1 LHQESGGDH
10 RISVRFWNGELFV
23 PRLSGSKSGA
33 GVEVADENGKR
44 ITTIKCAERLQIFV
58 KYLRLSLPCDKQN
71 PHGAAACQ
79 KVVPYQKK

>member
-1 LHQESGGDH
+1 MQ
-10 RISVRFWNGELFV
+10 
-23 PRLSGSKSGA
+23 
-33 GVEVADENGKR
+33 VADANGKR